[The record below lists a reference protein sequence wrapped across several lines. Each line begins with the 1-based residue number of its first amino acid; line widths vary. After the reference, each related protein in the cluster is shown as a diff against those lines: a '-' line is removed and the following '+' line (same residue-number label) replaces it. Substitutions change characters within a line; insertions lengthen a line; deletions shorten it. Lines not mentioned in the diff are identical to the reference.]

1 MSVLNRWFDFLDL
14 LRVDRWFNKLEM
26 TFFCGALIL
35 FLNPVDDPFK
45 TFAFFTVWNLV
56 FYSYLYLINSVCE
69 REEDLKGGK
78 DIYYGFSHSFATWTT
93 VLLGIGTLALSFLPM
108 AMDSAIIGILAFI
121 AATVYSLEPFH
132 TKRRGMWGVF
142 NGPLYQRVFPF
153 LFLVT
158 LLEGA
163 PLVAVCFLT
172 GWLFLG
178 SFEVFLLHELKDY
191 KADLAA
197 GVQTYV
203 VKVGDRRA
211 HQLRNSVHLFSIAY
225 AFGAWAVFE
234 PYAAFFIM
242 VAMWMFK
249 FKNGHVPYR
258 IQPLPEDEAE
268 QARRSANVAPI
279 AASS

>member
-1 MSVLNRWFDFLDL
+1 MD
-14 LRVDRWFNKLEM
+14 E
-26 TFFCGALIL
+26 
-35 FLNPVDDPFK
+35 PFK
-45 TFAFFTVWNLV
+45 PFAYFTVWNLF

-93 VLLGIGTLALSFLPM
+93 VLLGVGTLALSFYPQE
-108 AMDSAIIGILAFI
+108 MDTAVVGILGFI

-132 TKRRGMWGVF
+132 TKRRGMWGVV

-158 LLEGA
+158 LLPSA
-163 PLVAVCFLT
+163 PLDVVAFLT
-172 GWLFLG
+172 MWLFLG

-197 GVQTYV
+197 GVATYV
-203 VKVGDRRA
+203 VNVGDRRA
-211 HQLRNSVHLFSIAY
+211 HQLRNFVHMLAIVY
-225 AFGAWAVFE
+225 ALGAWLVFE
-234 PYAAFFIM
+234 PHAAFFIM

-258 IQPLPEDEAE
+258 IQPLPEEEAKE
-268 QARRSANVAPI
+268 ARQQANVAPLS
-279 AASS
+279 AS

>member
-1 MSVLNRWFDFLDL
+1 MTLLNRWFDFLDL
-14 LRVDRWFNKLEM
+14 LRMDRWFNKLEM
-26 TFFCGALIL
+26 TFFCGAVVL
-35 FLNPVDDPFK
+35 FLSPIEDPFEP
-45 TFAFFTVWNLV
+45 FAYFTVWNLF

-93 VLLGIGTLALSFLPM
+93 VALGIGTLALSFYPQETDT
-108 AMDSAIIGILAFI
+108 AVIGILGFI

-132 TKRRGMWGVF
+132 TKRRGMWGVV

-158 LLEGA
+158 LLPSA
-163 PLVAVCFLT
+163 PMDVVAFLT
-172 GWLFLG
+172 MWLFLG

-197 GVQTYV
+197 GVATYV
-203 VKVGDRRA
+203 VNVGDRRA
-211 HQLRNSVHLFSIAY
+211 HQLRNFVHLLAIVY
-225 AFGAWAVFE
+225 ALGAWLVFE
-234 PYAAFFIM
+234 PHAAFFIM

-258 IQPLPEDEAE
+258 IQPLPEEEAKE
-268 QARRSANVAPI
+268 ARQQANVAPI
-279 AASS
+279 SAS